1 MEASSSPS
9 KVKSPTKLSQ
19 INPAKRRQYT
29 EVKQGEFAV
38 ELWWIPPTHVRL
50 HDVKS
55 LRTTTLLGEIVGVFD
70 CSYEEDDMSEVERLQ
85 SVTYEVEVVL
95 KDSVFKSFFGF
106 RKQEQ
111 VRFEVSAESLWSSSL
126 GSELAT
132 AYELYFYAEQGYWG
146 VSMTHDR
153 LQQVN
158 RMVLEKVREVRIL
171 GDEPTEENCELA
183 HVWLRAVAKLA
194 STQIQQCEISD
205 LLREVR
211 DKKTEARLVES

>member
-1 MEASSSPS
+1 M
-9 KVKSPTKLSQ
+9 KSPTKLSQ

-70 CSYEEDDMSEVERLQ
+70 CTYEDDDMSEEERLQ
-85 SVTYEVEVVL
+85 SVTYEVEVEL
-95 KDSVFKSFFGF
+95 KDSVFRSFFGF
-106 RKQEQ
+106 RKQDK
-111 VRFEVSAESLWSSSL
+111 VRFEVPAESLWASSM

-132 AYELYFYAEQGYWG
+132 AYELYFFAEQGYWG
-146 VSMTHDR
+146 LPMTYGSR
-153 LQQVN
+153 MQQVN

-183 HVWLRAVAKLA
+183 HVWLRAVAK
-194 STQIQQCEISD
+194 S
-205 LLREVR
+205 
-211 DKKTEARLVES
+211 